1 MEKPGG
7 PGGWEAIRFGFSADF
22 LGSHG
27 LNTFLSD
34 ALEAKS
40 VFQGGTLLLY
50 TMAEITIQPWFMLMW
65 IFEA

>member
-7 PGGWEAIRFGFSADF
+7 PGRWEAIRVGFSADF

-34 ALEAKS
+34 ALEAKL
-40 VFQGGTLLLY
+40 VFLGGTLLLY
-50 TMAEITIQPWFMLMW
+50 TVPEITIQPWFTVMW